1 MVCVPT
7 VFYHTVDEYRGET
20 SNCILFIQFWTSSG
34 AYPVAEPL
42 TRIVR
47 SVRKGGAGVAREFRT
62 KHTILAVP
70 IHASQTLG
78 PPVIVVGRLRLL
90 SP

>member
-34 AYPVAEPL
+34 PYPVAAAYTEIL
-42 TRIVR
+42 SLAEIFSE
-47 SVRKGGAGVAREFRT
+47 SVWLCLMVQYTLDSFNITLIWGGLWG
-62 KHTILAVP
+62 
-70 IHASQTLG
+70 LG
-78 PPVIVVGRLRLL
+78 PLGQRLT
-90 SP
+90 P